1 MGVWIDGDSLE
12 QRISLAQENNG
23 AWRGKGGGTKVLLF
37 QGSEVAY
44 LWKVGTQKNLGS
56 PATSLSGYYSPTS
69 ILPWQ
74 MSQFIENQVK
84 RLCRRGKPNHQA
96 LCAQL
101 TEDRTA
107 ADVSGLL
114 IPGQALSLPTFVA
127 IPYSFNSWEPSR
139 ILLRKF
145 IFSSYFHVCL
155 YGAVRSFAVQFC
167 HQSDPICFIYP
178 TMSSMLL
185 DHWSTFL
192 IFRPR

>member
-84 RLCRRGKPNHQA
+84 
-96 LCAQL
+96 
-101 TEDRTA
+101 
-107 ADVSGLL
+107 
-114 IPGQALSLPTFVA
+114 
-127 IPYSFNSWEPSR
+127 
-139 ILLRKF
+139 
-145 IFSSYFHVCL
+145 
-155 YGAVRSFAVQFC
+155 
-167 HQSDPICFIYP
+167 
-178 TMSSMLL
+178 
-185 DHWSTFL
+185 
-192 IFRPR
+192 